1 MHSRQTVIYICEEY
15 PSGNRYY
22 YKKELITHD
31 SWMNPKSL
39 EWSAPRPISEKTFIE
54 RAQAGY
60 RTEYR
65 KINRPQAKILPF
77 PPPEHR
83 CYPNYPNMRWR

>member
-54 RAQAGY
+54 RARAGY
-60 RTEYR
+60 RMS
-65 KINRPQAKILPF
+65 IAKSISRRRRFIRFLVRSIVVTLIF
-77 PPPEHR
+77 R
-83 CYPNYPNMRWR
+83 I